1 MLESDE
7 IKKKM
12 YSLLK
17 LEGILLDTEINKLF
31 MENES
36 YEQLGKIG
44 AACYLLTQE
53 NKAERIDFSETRYY
67 MKLKSLTK
75 Q

>member
-1 MLESDE
+1 MLEPKE
-7 IKKKM
+7 IKDKL
-12 YSLLK
+12 YELLK
-17 LEGILLDTEINKLF
+17 HEGIVLDTEINKLF

-44 AACYLLTQE
+44 AACYQLMME
-53 NKAERIDFSETRYY
+53 NKAERVDFKNMRYY
-67 MKLKSLTK
+67 MKLKSLIK

>member
-1 MLESDE
+1 MLEPKE
-7 IKKKM
+7 IKERL
-12 YSLLK
+12 YELLK
-17 LEGILLDTEINKLF
+17 IEGVILDTEINKLF

-44 AACYLLTQE
+44 AACYQLTKE
-53 NKAERIDFSETRYY
+53 DKAERVDFSSLRYY
-67 MKLKSLTK
+67 MKLKTLTK

>member
-1 MLESDE
+1 MLETED
-7 IKKKM
+7 IKKA
-12 YSLLK
+12 LAK
-17 LEGILLDTEINKLF
+17 LIEQEGILLDTEINKLF

-44 AACYLLTQE
+44 AACYLLTQAGKVE
-53 NKAERIDFSETRYY
+53 KIDFYNTRYY
-67 MKLKSLTK
+67 MKLKSLNK